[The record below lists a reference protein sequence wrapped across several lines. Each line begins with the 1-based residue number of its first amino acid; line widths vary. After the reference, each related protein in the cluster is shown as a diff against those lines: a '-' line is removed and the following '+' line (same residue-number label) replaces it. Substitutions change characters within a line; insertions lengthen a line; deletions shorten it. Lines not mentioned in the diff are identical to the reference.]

1 MHWSTRNGL
10 AYMGSARP
18 MSGEVKFIT
27 AAAAGMLSLMR
38 VNAYLDTVC
47 SCIGIFR
54 YQ

>member
-10 AYMGSARP
+10 AYMSSARP
-18 MSGEVKFIT
+18 MSGEVKLI
-27 AAAAGMLSLMR
+27 AAAGGGMLSLMR

-47 SCIGIFR
+47 SCIGLFR